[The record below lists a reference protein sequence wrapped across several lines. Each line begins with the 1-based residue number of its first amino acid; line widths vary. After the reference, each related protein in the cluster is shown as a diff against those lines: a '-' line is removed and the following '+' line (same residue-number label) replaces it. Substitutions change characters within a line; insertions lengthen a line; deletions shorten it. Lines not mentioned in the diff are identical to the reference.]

1 MTNDLIYD
9 VGMYDGYDTAYYLTC
24 GFRVIAIEAN
34 PSLVA
39 LAQKRFEAEIEAGK
53 LTIINVGISD
63 HSTVAE
69 FWVSDELP
77 AVSTF
82 SKDLTT
88 RFNVPHHPIQ
98 VQCKPLSEIVSEYGV
113 PYYLKIDIEDYDIV
127 CLNQLTLATKPT
139 FISVEMTSEES
150 GGQLLVRL
158 RELRYDRFKI
168 INQRH
173 LLPIGGQQMGLRGK
187 FFWTLYRL
195 ANHRIDIRALPFRV
209 VRGATAG
216 ILHFATSTG
225 LWGVSAYRSRLM
237 PAWRFKQ
244 GSSSGSFGEDLP
256 GKWFTYEEIVA
267 QWTGELAV
275 CRGTKQIPWHD
286 LHAATS
292 ATLT

>member
-173 LLPIGGQQMGLRGK
+173 LLPIGGQQMGLLDSLSLGQSP
-187 FFWTLYRL
+187 
-195 ANHRIDIRALPFRV
+195 HRYP
-209 VRGATAG
+209 GAA
-216 ILHFATSTG
+216 
-225 LWGVSAYRSRLM
+225 VSSRSRRNGRNSSFCDVHGPMGSLRL
-237 PAWRFKQ
+237 PVAPDAGVEVQTRFLL
-244 GSSSGSFGEDLP
+244 GF
-256 GKWFTYEEIVA
+256 F
-267 QWTGELAV
+267 
-275 CRGTKQIPWHD
+275 R
-286 LHAATS
+286 
-292 ATLT
+292 